1 MKRKIVGIFVCT
13 LLIVMIIPSF
23 GTINEQVN
31 GENLVSSYFPLAVPV
46 FVKIDGI
53 DGESKIIAGLRI
65 TITNTGDEIIQDID
79 WTFNTSGGIIIF
91 GDGKQGGRLPIS
103 LHPMDET
110 TVILRPAPRLFP
122 DTEGQSPIGIGVIT
136 MEVTLQATVGSTID
150 SASVTSNAF
159 LLGPII
165 LTNLV

>member
-110 TVILRPAPRLFP
+110 TVIL
-122 DTEGQSPIGIGVIT
+122 TEGQSPIGIGVIT